1 MIENAQDLAILAKG
15 DDESV
20 GDGGLSDAEGEG
32 SSNELYLREVLRM
45 QPSNNVTTITPTSK
59 IT

>member
-20 GDGGLSDAEGEG
+20 GDGGLSDAEGEVRT
-32 SSNELYLREVLRM
+32 NF
-45 QPSNNVTTITPTSK
+45 T
-59 IT
+59 